1 LGRAD
6 RRARR
11 HATRVITLRSVKNR
25 QAATAGPRPGYS
37 PLPTARARWLR
48 ARLSTARTRI
58 LDVLIDQPAPCTVS
72 ALSALTRQHPNTIR
86 EHLDGLADER
96 LAVRTRAPAVGRGR
110 AWLFSAAPEVGFEPG
125 AQGYAGLASALAA
138 HIARTSPAD
147 SIEAGLLWGR
157 GPDPEGTE
165 RTSLQALSEPGAC
178 LLDLL
183 PRRGT
188 PS

>member
-1 LGRAD
+1 VRAD
-6 RRARR
+6 RRVRR
-11 HATRVITLRSVKNR
+11 HVTRVNTLRSVKNR
-25 QAATAGPRPGYS
+25 QAATAGPRPGYG

-72 ALSALTRQHPNTIR
+72 ALSALTRHTSWQ
-86 EHLDGLADER
+86 
-96 LAVRTRAPAVGRGR
+96 
-110 AWLFSAAPEVGFEPG
+110 
-125 AQGYAGLASALAA
+125 
-138 HIARTSPAD
+138 ARAD

-165 RTSLQALSEPGAC
+165 RTSLQAFSEPGAC
-178 LLDLL
+178 RLDLL